1 MANLLEM
8 PMFTFGVI
16 AATNPVRKSGNS
28 NFITSVNPI
37 VSMKSGEF
45 TFGYSY
51 DLNTSRIGQ
60 TQGVHELTLT
70 WQSNQTCNKC
80 DNYKVKLKR
89 NGEAG
94 YTH

>member
-1 MANLLEM
+1 MDFT
-8 PMFTFGVI
+8 MFSLGII
-16 AATNPVRKSGNS
+16 AATNPEGRSSNS
-28 NFITSVNPI
+28 HLITSINPVI
-37 VSMKSGEF
+37 SFKSGEF

-51 DLNTSRIGQ
+51 DLNASRLGR

-70 WQSNQTCNKC
+70 WQSSYRCDHC

-94 YTH
+94 YQKN